1 MNGSPFPEPCSEMLA
16 LPQSDTAVAVLTDLR
31 HVAAVT
37 NNEFKRGRRVRL
49 QVIGTA
55 MLALFLALSPLVAG
69 HADAQTASAPSSR
82 GILPLTADWRFTR
95 GDPSG
100 AQGIDLDDAN
110 WNRVTVPHSLDAAE
124 EGDGSYYRG
133 PAWYRRILTLAARH
147 PGRRLFLQFDGVA
160 LAADVWI
167 NGRFIGRHEGGH
179 AAFRFDI
186 TEALNVGRNVL
197 AVRVDNGPTR
207 IIAPLSGDFTIFGGL
222 YRPVS
227 LIETDDL
234 HFDMMDF
241 GGPGIFVRATDIT
254 PERAAISLL
263 ARVSNAAGSRKRTSV
278 TASILDADG
287 RQVAWMKG
295 AVEVSPGKTA
305 QVRMAGA
312 VAPPRLWNGVQ
323 DPYLYRVVVRI
334 GETGDQ
340 ITIPLGIRTV
350 RIDPAQ
356 GLILN
361 GRPYQ
366 LRGAN
371 LQLSARPGIGT
382 AVSRE
387 QIVEDIAIMREMG
400 ATGLRLAH
408 MQHAQAV
415 YEEAD
420 RLGLGLWTEIGVV
433 AEIEDSAQFRANAA
447 QQLRELIAQNYNH
460 PSVMLWGIGNEIYA
474 DDPRVA
480 GVLEGLNRIAKE
492 ADPDR
497 PTVYAHCC
505 QADDHPKAMVTD
517 VIGFNRYFGWYK
529 DQRGGI
535 GQWASGFHAAHPGRA
550 FAISEYGAGASIFHQ
565 ADPPGEVEPAS
576 GWHPEQYQAE
586 YHERN
591 WRELA
596 DKPYL
601 FGTFVW
607 VAYDFASAGRH
618 EGDRRGINDKG
629 LVTYDR
635 RTRKDAWYWYQ
646 ANWTDAP
653 MVHITS
659 RRFDRRATP
668 VAEVKIYTNAAA
680 VTLWV
685 NGVETGPLAVEGRI
699 ARRNV
704 QLRPGLNRIEVRTPG
719 GLSDKVEWTYL
730 PAPTMISLA
739 R

>member
-1 MNGSPFPEPCSEMLA
+1 MLA
-16 LPQSDTAVAVLTDLR
+16 L
-31 HVAAVT
+31 
-37 NNEFKRGRRVRL
+37 
-49 QVIGTA
+49 
-55 MLALFLALSPLVAG
+55 LFALSSFATG
-69 HADAQTASAPSSR
+69 GAAAQSASAPSSR
-82 GILPLTADWRFTR
+82 STLSLAEDWRFIR
-95 GDPSG
+95 GDPPG

-110 WNRVTVPHSLDAAE
+110 WNRVTVPHSFNAAE

-133 PAWYRRILTLAARH
+133 PAWYRRILTVTARQ
-147 PGRRLFLQFDGVA
+147 PGRRLFLQFDGA
-160 LAADVWI
+160 ASAADVWL

-186 TEALNVGRNVL
+186 TQALKVGRNVL
-197 AVRVDNGPTR
+197 AVRVDNSPTR

-227 LIETDDL
+227 LIETGDL
-234 HFDMMDF
+234 HLDMMDF
-241 GGPGIFVRATDIT
+241 GGPGIYVHATDIT

-263 ARVSNAAGSRKRTSV
+263 ARVSNAASSRKRASV

-287 RQVAWMKG
+287 QQVASMKS
-295 AVEVSPGKTA
+295 AVEVSRGKIA
-305 QVRMAGA
+305 QVRMTGA
-312 VAPPRLWNGVQ
+312 VASPRLWNGVH

-334 GETGDQ
+334 RETGDQ
-340 ITIPLGIRTV
+340 VTVPLGIRTV
-350 RIDPAQ
+350 RVDPAQ

-387 QIVEDIAIMREMG
+387 QIVEDVAIMREMG

-408 MQHAQAV
+408 VQHAQAV

-433 AEIEDSAQFRANAA
+433 AEIGDSEPFRANAA

-460 PSVMLWGIGNEIYA
+460 PSVMLWGIGNEVYA

-480 GVLEGLNRIAKE
+480 DVLGGLNRIAKE
-492 ADPDR
+492 ADPGR

-529 DQRGGI
+529 DQRGGL
-535 GQWASGFHAAHPGRA
+535 GQWASAFHAAHPTRA

-591 WRELA
+591 WRDLA

-653 MVHITS
+653 MIHITS
-659 RRFDRRATP
+659 PRLDLRTTP
-668 VAEVKIYTNAAA
+668 AAEVKIYTSATA

-685 NGVETGPLAVEGRI
+685 NGVEIGALAVEGRI

-704 QLRPGLNRIEVRTPG
+704 QLRPGPNRIEVRGPG
-719 GLSDKVEWTYL
+719 GVSDKVDWTYQ